1 LRVVVQRI
9 AVAATAGVAAI
20 ALAISLAPSPTR
32 ADTAIGF
39 DAGAT
44 VGDNSFDAGFEQ
56 TLQSDLDSQFAGVD
70 VAVVDG
76 RLVLE
81 GYATP
86 GVHTAVLALVANVLN
101 NPVPV
106 PGVVDVV
113 SPNLGLDLPF
123 LEAGTGIEIPNLG
136 RLLRLLGV
144 VDRIQIIR

>member
-20 ALAISLAPSPTR
+20 TLAISFAPSPTR

-44 VGDNSFDAGFEQ
+44 VGGNSLDTGFEQ

-86 GVHTAVLALVANVLN
+86 GVHTAVLALVADLLQK
-101 NPVPV
+101 PVPV
-106 PGVVDVV
+106 PGAVAVV
-113 SPNLGLDLPF
+113 SPNLGLNLPF
-123 LEAGTGIEIPNLG
+123 LEAGGSIEIPDLG
-136 RLLRLLGV
+136 RVLRLLGV
-144 VDRIQIIR
+144 VDHIQIIR

>member
-44 VGDNSFDAGFEQ
+44 VGNNSLDAGFEQ

-70 VAVVDG
+70 VAVVGG

-86 GVHTAVLALVANVLN
+86 GVHTAVLALVANVLK

-123 LEAGTGIEIPNLG
+123 LEAGAGLEIPDLG

-144 VDRIQIIR
+144 VDHIQIIR

>member
-44 VGDNSFDAGFEQ
+44 VGNNSLDAGFEQ
-56 TLQSDLDSQFAGVD
+56 TLQSDLDSQFAGVN
-70 VAVVDG
+70 VAVVGG

-86 GVHTAVLALVANVLN
+86 GVHTAVLALVANVLK

-123 LEAGTGIEIPNLG
+123 LEAGAGLEIPDLG

-144 VDRIQIIR
+144 VDHIQIIR

>member
-1 LRVVVQRI
+1 MRVVVQRI

-44 VGDNSFDAGFEQ
+44 VGNNSLDTGFEQ

-86 GVHTAVLALVANVLN
+86 GVHTAVLALVANLLQKSI
-101 NPVPV
+101 PVPV
-106 PGVVDVV
+106 AIDVV

-123 LEAGTGIEIPNLG
+123 LEAGGGIEIPDLG
-136 RLLRLLGV
+136 RLLRGLGV
-144 VDRIQIIR
+144 VDHIQIIR

>member
-1 LRVVVQRI
+1 MRVVVQRI

-44 VGDNSFDAGFEQ
+44 VGNNSLDAGFEQ

-70 VAVVDG
+70 VAVVGG

-86 GVHTAVLALVANVLN
+86 GVHTAVLALVANVLK

-123 LEAGTGIEIPNLG
+123 LEAGAGLEIPDLG

-144 VDRIQIIR
+144 VDHIQIIR